1 MKFDPRRAS
10 RPQESNKK
18 REGAWDLRDY
28 RVRKNRIKTDVDLR
42 GKPITKEVLKI
53 FGEELVKGVQEEA
66 KRASGLGT
74 GIPNTKSFID
84 SFYYEIGQGGK
95 IKILSNWRWV
105 KKYLERREPYR
116 MTWITR
122 EAGSKR
128 VIPIKTKSGEV
139 EFRNAPVKLQDAW
152 VHPAIAKFNFIET
165 GIKKGEKRAISRAS
179 QYMARQLRGGTR

>member
-18 REGAWDLRDY
+18 RGGAWDLRDY
-28 RVRKNRIKTDVDLR
+28 RVRKNRIKGVDLR

-53 FGEELVKGVQEEA
+53 FGEELVKGVREEA

-74 GIPNTKSFID
+74 GIPSTKSFLD
-84 SFYYEIGQGGK
+84 SFYYEIVEGGK
-95 IKILSNWRWV
+95 IRIKSDWRWV
-105 KKYLERREPYR
+105 KAYLERREPYQ
-116 MTWITR
+116 MTWLTR

-139 EFRNAPVKLQDAW
+139 EFRSAPLKLQDAW
-152 VHPAIAKFNFIET
+152 VHPAIAKFNFIDS

-179 QYMARQLRGGTR
+179 QYMAGQIRKDRR